1 MACADDLQRV
11 AWRMPLTAHVL
22 TTDQRAELEAR
33 VRSRRARAD
42 AVRRACVIL
51 QLAACETYA
60 IITAATGCSSRTN
73 ALWKG
78 WFEADGLA
86 GLEPR
91 RRGSRP
97 AVHDPGP
104 ASAHSGLDEAQPPR
118 TARRWSYPDPA
129 RRIA

>member
-42 AVRRACVIL
+42 AVRRA
-51 QLAACETYA
+51 
-60 IITAATGCSSRTN
+60 
-73 ALWKG
+73 
-78 WFEADGLA
+78 FEADGLA